1 MRLDRFQFNE
11 ISLGRIAEALMR
23 RFEDYPHAI
32 AWNRNSP
39 LASRNQDQL
48 KGYRNAHAGERCFIL
63 ANGPSLRKMDLSLLE
78 DDITFGMNRIYLLTD
93 ELDFSPTYFV
103 SINELVLD
111 QFHDEIKDLT
121 MPKFL
126 NWNRRGL
133 FDIKREDILYLRF
146 KLGLKDR
153 FSTNLCQPLTSGG
166 TVTYASLQIA
176 YYMGFE
182 TVILIGLDHSFQSK
196 GIPNRSVVRDQ
207 EKDQDHF
214 HPNYFPKGS
223 KWQPPDLLRSEL
235 AYQLARDAFEA
246 DGRKIIDATDGGK
259 CQVFEKGEFESFFPG
274 DSSQEIT

>member
-23 RFEDYPHAI
+23 RLEDYPHAI

-39 LASRNQDQL
+39 FVSRNQDQL
-48 KGYRNAHAGERCFIL
+48 NAYRNVHTGERCFIL

-78 DDITFGMNRIYLLTD
+78 GDITFGMNRIYLLAD
-93 ELDFSPTYFV
+93 ELGFSPTYFV

-111 QFHDEIKDLT
+111 QFHDEIKELT

-146 KLGLKDR
+146 KLGWKDR
-153 FSTNLCQPLTSGG
+153 FSTNLCQTLTSGG
-166 TVTYASLQIA
+166 TVTYAALQIA

-207 EKDQDHF
+207 ENDQDHF

-246 DGRKIIDATDGGK
+246 DGRKIMDATDGGK
-259 CQVFEKGEFESFFPG
+259 CRVFQKESFGSFFPG
-274 DSSQEIT
+274 APSQVIA